1 MNNTA
6 FTDTIEKLQNQGLE
20 TLKQAQAAQI
30 AAVNSV
36 RDLVNNATS
45 KIPSSANLGNVP
57 GVVTQINELNASYA
71 VKLIEQQ
78 NEYVNQLVSLFKS
91 VTVKPE
97 APPTDVTKEA

>member
-1 MNNTA
+1 MNTTI
-6 FTDTIEKLQNQGLE
+6 TDTLEKLQAQGLE

-45 KIPSSANLGNVP
+45 KIPASASLGNIP
-57 GVVTQINELNASYA
+57 TVVTQINELNSAYA

-78 NEYVNQLVSLFKS
+78 NEYVNHLVSLFKS
-91 VTVKPE
+91 VALKPE
-97 APPTDVTKEA
+97 APAETKTEA